1 MAVSR
6 KISNI
11 AIIKFFDF
19 FGGKIMTFL
28 GSLMDGY
35 SGLFLDVYRRRQISF
50 GIYDIAKSLTIP
62 GWGVIITLLI
72 QSVYMIAV
80 GIERWLTYNKAK
92 AAVAS
97 VCSESCQALKNS
109 NIDEAI
115 NISDKHKDSHLAM
128 VVSSGLKEFAAHQGN
143 TDISADEMEASKRAL
158 ERAIAVKTAELKRG
172 LAGLATVGSTAPFV
186 GLFGTVVGI
195 IGAFQALQANESA
208 GIGAVGGAI
217 AEALVATAFGIL
229 VAIPAVWLFNYFTN
243 KVTSFGVEMEN
254 SASELVD
261 YFIKQRAKQL
271 RRLVGTIS
279 RFCKG
284 EYLLWQYKSADPVS
298 IIRRST

>member
-1 MAVSR
+1 
-6 KISNI
+6 
-11 AIIKFFDF
+11 
-19 FGGKIMTFL
+19 MT
-28 GSLMDGY
+28 
-35 SGLFLDVYRRRQISF
+35 LFLFADNAAGFTLYE
-50 GIYDIAKSLTIP
+50 IATKLTYP
-62 GWGVIITLLI
+62 GWGVMITLLI
-72 QSVYMIAV
+72 QSVFMIAV

-92 AAVAS
+92 QQSRQYAPKVA
-97 VCSESCQALKNS
+97 QALKNS

-115 NISDKHKDSHLAM
+115 NISDRHKDSHLAM
-128 VVSSGLKEFAAHQGN
+128 VVSSGLKEFKAHEGN
-143 TDISADEMEASKRAL
+143 TEISADEMEAAKRAL

-195 IGAFQALQANESA
+195 IGAFEALRTNETA

-229 VAIPAVWLFNYFTN
+229 VAVPAVWLFNYFTN

-261 YFIKQRAKQL
+261 YFIKQRSKQL
-271 RRLVGTIS
+271 RG
-279 RFCKG
+279 
-284 EYLLWQYKSADPVS
+284 
-298 IIRRST
+298 

>member
-1 MAVSR
+1 MQIGSFSHL
-6 KISNI
+6 KDI

-19 FGGKIMTFL
+19 FGGKIMTLLAALLGTDVL
-28 GSLMDGY
+28 GSFLMLAGEAK
-35 SGLFLDVYRRRQISF
+35 ISF
-50 GIYDIAKSLTIP
+50 DMYTIAKQLTIP
-62 GWGVIITLLI
+62 GWIVIVILLI

-92 AAVAS
+92 QQSRQYAPKVAM
-97 VCSESCQALKNS
+97 ALKNN

-115 NISDKHKDSHLAM
+115 NISDRHKDSHLAM

-158 ERAIAVKTAELKRG
+158 DRAIAVKTAELKRG

-195 IGAFQALQANESA
+195 IGAFVALAQAATAE
-208 GIGAVGGAI
+208 IGAVGASI
-217 AEALVATAFGIL
+217 AEALIATAFGIG
-229 VAIPAVWLFNYFTN
+229 VAVPAVWLFNYFTN

-261 YFIKQRAKQL
+261 YFIKQRTKAL
-271 RRLVGTIS
+271 RG
-279 RFCKG
+279 
-284 EYLLWQYKSADPVS
+284 Q
-298 IIRRST
+298 

>member
-1 MAVSR
+1 
-6 KISNI
+6 
-11 AIIKFFDF
+11 
-19 FGGKIMTFL
+19 MTAL
-28 GSLMDGY
+28 VSLMGTDVPGM
-35 SGLFLDVYRRRQISF
+35 FLMFAGEGPSF

-72 QSVYMIAV
+72 ESVYMIAV

-92 AAVAS
+92 AQSRQYAPKVA
-97 VCSESCQALKNS
+97 QALKNS

-195 IGAFQALQANESA
+195 IGAFQALKTNESA

-217 AEALVATAFGIL
+217 AEALVATVFGIL
-229 VAIPAVWLFNYFTN
+229 VAVPAVWIFNYFTN

-261 YFIKQRAKQL
+261 YFIKQRSKQL
-271 RRLVGTIS
+271 RG
-279 RFCKG
+279 
-284 EYLLWQYKSADPVS
+284 
-298 IIRRST
+298 

>member
-1 MAVSR
+1 
-6 KISNI
+6 
-11 AIIKFFDF
+11 
-19 FGGKIMTFL
+19 MTFL
-28 GSLMDGY
+28 ASLIGT
-35 SGLFLDVYRRRQISF
+35 GLFLLFAEGEKGIAF
-50 GIYDIAKSLTIP
+50 GPYDIAKSLTIP
-62 GWGVIITLLI
+62 GWGVVITLLI
-72 QSVYMIAV
+72 ESVYMIAV

-92 AAVAS
+92 AQSRQYAPKVA
-97 VCSESCQALKNS
+97 QALKNS

-195 IGAFQALQANESA
+195 IGAFNALRTNETA

-217 AEALVATAFGIL
+217 AEALITTAGGIL
-229 VAIPAVWLFNYFTN
+229 VAVPAVWLFNYFTS

-261 YFIKQRAKQL
+261 YFIKQRAK
-271 RRLVGTIS
+271 
-279 RFCKG
+279 
-284 EYLLWQYKSADPVS
+284 A
-298 IIRRST
+298 IRG

>member
-1 MAVSR
+1 
-6 KISNI
+6 
-11 AIIKFFDF
+11 
-19 FGGKIMTFL
+19 MTFL
-28 GSLMDGY
+28 VSLLGFFLMFSEDGA
-35 SGLFLDVYRRRQISF
+35 ISF

-62 GWGVIITLLI
+62 GWVVIFTLLI
-72 QSVYMIAV
+72 QAVYMIAV

-92 AAVAS
+92 QQSRQYAPKVA
-97 VCSESCQALKNS
+97 QALKNS

-115 NISDKHKDSHLAM
+115 SISDKHKDSHLAM
-128 VVSSGLKEFAAHQGN
+128 VVSSGLKEFQAHQGN
-143 TDISADEMEASKRAL
+143 SNISADEMEASKRAL

-172 LAGLATVGSTAPFV
+172 LSGLATVGSTAPFV

-195 IGAFQALQANESA
+195 IGAFQALRTNQTA

-217 AEALVATAFGIL
+217 AEALVATAFGIA

-261 YFIKQRAKQL
+261 YFIKQRTRQL
-271 RRLVGTIS
+271 
-279 RFCKG
+279 KG
-284 EYLLWQYKSADPVS
+284 
-298 IIRRST
+298 

>member
-1 MAVSR
+1 
-6 KISNI
+6 
-11 AIIKFFDF
+11 
-19 FGGKIMTFL
+19 MTFL
-28 GSLMDGY
+28 ASLIGT
-35 SGLFLDVYRRRQISF
+35 GLFLLFQGGNQGISF
-50 GIYDIAKSLTIP
+50 GVYDIAKSLTIP
-62 GWGVIITLLI
+62 GWGVIIVLLI
-72 QSVYMIAV
+72 ESIYMIAV

-92 AAVAS
+92 AQSRQYAPKVA
-97 VCSESCQALKNS
+97 QALKNS

-186 GLFGTVVGI
+186 GLFGTVIGI
-195 IGAFQALQANESA
+195 IGAFNALRTNETA

-217 AEALVATAFGIL
+217 AEALVTTAGGIL
-229 VAIPAVWLFNYFTN
+229 VAVPAVWLFNYFTS
-243 KVTSFGVEMEN
+243 KVTSFSVEMEN

-261 YFIKQRAKQL
+261 YFIKQRGKAL
-271 RRLVGTIS
+271 RG
-279 RFCKG
+279 
-284 EYLLWQYKSADPVS
+284 
-298 IIRRST
+298 

>member
-1 MAVSR
+1 
-6 KISNI
+6 
-11 AIIKFFDF
+11 
-19 FGGKIMTFL
+19 MTFFASLL
-28 GSLMDGY
+28 GTDVL
-35 SGLFLDVYRRRQISF
+35 GLYMFFAEGGAKISF
-50 GIYDIAKSLTIP
+50 GIYDIARSLTIP
-62 GWGVIITLLI
+62 GWIVISILLI
-72 QSVYMIAV
+72 QAVYLIAV

-92 AAVAS
+92 QQSRQYAPKVA
-97 VCSESCQALKNS
+97 QALKNS

-115 NISDKHKDSHLAM
+115 NISDRHKDSHLAM

-158 ERAIAVKTAELKRG
+158 DRAIAVKTAELKRG

-195 IGAFQALQANESA
+195 IGAFNALKTNESA

-229 VAIPAVWLFNYFTN
+229 VAVPAVWLFNYFTS
-243 KVTSFGVEMEN
+243 KVTSFSVEMEN

-261 YFIKQRAKQL
+261 YFIKQRSKSL
-271 RRLVGTIS
+271 RG
-279 RFCKG
+279 
-284 EYLLWQYKSADPVS
+284 
-298 IIRRST
+298 